1 MDFQNLDSKKRQD
14 LLEFI
19 FLSLDKIIKPY
30 ENSVQGPLG
39 PRQYYSLRVINDCGP
54 ITMSMFAERAK
65 IKKQQT
71 TKIVNRLVELGMVNR
86 IYTKSDRRTIKI
98 NITDSGREFLE
109 KNNLRSLDCIVDI
122 VEQLG
127 DVENERFY
135 EVVQALNEFLGRMPK
150 IEIEEYHIEECEA

>member
-39 PRQYYSLRVINDCGP
+39 PRQYYSLKVISDCGP
-54 ITMSMFAERAK
+54 ITMSMFADRAK

-86 IYTKSDRRTIKI
+86 IYTKADRRTIKI
-98 NITDSGREFLE
+98 NITDSGRDFLE
-109 KNNLRSLDCIVDI
+109 KNNLRSLDCIVDV

-127 DVENERFY
+127 DAENERFY
-135 EVVQALNEFLGRMPK
+135 EVVGTLNELLGRMPK
-150 IEIEEYHIEECEA
+150 MAIAECSADADEA